1 MNRLEGKV
9 AIITGAGAGQ
19 GAAEAMLFAQEGAKV
34 IATDIAFENVQAV
47 VEEINAQ
54 YPGSAIALKHD
65 VSSEEQW
72 QTVVDEAVKAF
83 GKVNVLVN
91 NAGIL
96 ATKPY
101 QDTNIDYWNLGMNI
115 NAWSQFVGMKTV
127 APFIKEAGGGSIVNI
142 GSMASIDNS
151 GGFNVYTAS
160 KGAIEALTR
169 SAAVQFGPDKIR
181 VNSIHPGAIATKML
195 TDTITT
201 DEAMDYVIGL
211 IPLGR
216 VGEPNDVAKLTLFL
230 ASDDSDY
237 ISGTANI
244 IDGAMRL

>member
-1 MNRLEGKV
+1 MTRLEGKV

-19 GAAEAMLFAQEGAKV
+19 GAAEALLFAQEGAKV
-34 IATDIAFENVQAV
+34 IATDIAFEAV
-47 VEEINAQ
+47 ETVVAEINAAI
-54 YPGSAIALKHD
+54 PGSAIALKHD

-72 QTVVDEAVKAF
+72 QSVVAEAVKAF
-83 GKVNVLVN
+83 GKIDILVN

-101 QDTNIDYWNLGMNI
+101 TETTIEYFNLGLNI
-115 NAWSQFVGMKTV
+115 NAWSQFVGMKTA
-127 APFIKEAGGGSIVNI
+127 APFIKESGGGSIVNI

-151 GGFNVYTAS
+151 GGFNAYTAS
-160 KGAIEALTR
+160 KGAVEALTR

-201 DEAMDYVIGL
+201 DEAMQGVIGM

-216 VGEPNDVAKLTLFL
+216 VGVPNDVAKLALFL

>member
-1 MNRLEGKV
+1 MKRLEGKV
-9 AIITGAGAGQ
+9 AIVTGAGGGQ
-19 GAAEAMLFAQEGAKV
+19 GAAEATLFAQEGAKI
-34 IATDIAFENVQAV
+34 IATDVAFENVQNV
-47 VEEINAQ
+47 VDKINEEN
-54 YPGSAIALKHD
+54 PGSAIALKHD

-72 QTVVDEAVKAF
+72 RVVVQEAIKSF
-83 GKVNVLVN
+83 GKIDILVN

-101 QDTNIDYWNLGMNI
+101 QETNIDYWNFGLNI

-127 APFIKEAGGGSIVNI
+127 SPYIKEAGGGSIVNV

-160 KGAIEALTR
+160 KGAVEAITR
-169 SAAVQFGPDKIR
+169 SAAVQFGPDNIR

-195 TDTITT
+195 TDTVTT
-201 DEAMDYVIGL
+201 DEAMQGVIGL

-216 VGEPNDVAKLTLFL
+216 VGDPIDVAKLALFL

>member
-1 MNRLEGKV
+1 MNRLDGKV
-9 AIITGAGAGQ
+9 AIITGAGNGQ
-19 GAAEAMLFAQEGAKV
+19 GAAEAMLFAEAGAKV

-47 VEEINAQ
+47 VEEINAKF
-54 YPGSAIALKHD
+54 PGSAIALKHD

-72 QTVVDEAVKAF
+72 QTVADEAVKAF
-83 GKVNVLVN
+83 GQINVLVN

-101 QDTNIDYWNLGMNI
+101 QETNIDFWNLGMNI

-127 APFIKEAGGGSIVNI
+127 APFIKEAAGGSIVNI

-160 KGAIEALTR
+160 KGAVEALTR

-201 DEAMDYVIGL
+201 DEAMDYVVGL

-216 VGEPNDVAKLTLFL
+216 VGEPNDVAKLALFL

>member
-1 MNRLEGKV
+1 MK
-9 AIITGAGAGQ
+9 
-19 GAAEAMLFAQEGAKV
+19 
-34 IATDIAFENVQAV
+34 TDVAFENVQNV
-47 VEEINAQ
+47 VDKINEEN
-54 YPGSAIALKHD
+54 PGSAIALKHD

-72 QTVVDEAVKAF
+72 QVVVQEAIKSF
-83 GKVNVLVN
+83 GKIDILVN

-101 QDTNIDYWNLGMNI
+101 QETNIDYWNFGLNI

-127 APFIKEAGGGSIVNI
+127 SPYIKEAGGGSIVNV

-160 KGAIEALTR
+160 KGAVEAITR
-169 SAAVQFGPDKIR
+169 SAAVQFGPDNIR

-195 TDTITT
+195 TDTVTT
-201 DEAMDYVIGL
+201 DEAMQGVIGL

-216 VGEPNDVAKLTLFL
+216 VGDPIDVAKLALFL

>member
-1 MNRLEGKV
+1 MRARTLLNKINE
-9 AIITGAGAGQ
+9 
-19 GAAEAMLFAQEGAKV
+19 
-34 IATDIAFENVQAV
+34 EN
-47 VEEINAQ
+47 
-54 YPGSAIALKHD
+54 PGSAIAIKHD

-72 QTVVDEAVKAF
+72 QVVVEEAIKNF
-83 GKVNVLVN
+83 GKINILVN
-91 NAGIL
+91 NAGVL

-101 QDTNIDYWNLGMNI
+101 QETNIDYWNFGMNI

-127 APFIKEAGGGSIVNI
+127 APYIKEAGSGSIVNI

-151 GGFNVYTAS
+151 GGFSVYTAS
-160 KGAIEALTR
+160 KGAVEAITR
-169 SAAVQFGPDKIR
+169 SAAVQFGPDNIR

-195 TDTITT
+195 TDTVTT
-201 DEAMDYVIGL
+201 DEAMQGVIGM

-216 VGEPNDVAKLTLFL
+216 VGEPIDGAKLALFL

>member
-1 MNRLEGKV
+1 MTRLEGKV

-19 GAAEAMLFAQEGAKV
+19 GAAEALLFAQEGAKV
-34 IATDIAFENVQAV
+34 IATDIAFEAVEAV
-47 VEEINAQ
+47 VADINAKI
-54 YPGSAIALKHD
+54 PGSAIALKHD

-72 QTVVDEAVKAF
+72 QSVVAEGVKAF
-83 GKVNVLVN
+83 GKIDTLVN

-101 QDTNIDYWNLGMNI
+101 TETTIEYFNLGLNI

-127 APFIKEAGGGSIVNI
+127 APFIKESGGGSIVNI

-151 GGFNVYTAS
+151 GGFNAYTAS
-160 KGAIEALTR
+160 KGAVEALTR

-201 DEAMDYVIGL
+201 DEAMQGVIGM

-216 VGEPNDVAKLTLFL
+216 VGVPDDVAKLALFL

>member
-1 MNRLEGKV
+1 MTRLAGKV
-9 AIITGAGAGQ
+9 AIVTGAGAGQ
-19 GAAEAMLFAQEGAKV
+19 GAAEATLFAQQGAKV
-34 IATDIAFENVQAV
+34 VATDIAFENVQEV
-47 VEEINAQ
+47 VNKINAEF
-54 YPGSAIALKHD
+54 PGSAIALKHD

-72 QTVVDEAVKAF
+72 QSIAEEAVKNF
-83 GKVNVLVN
+83 GKIDILIN

-96 ATKPY
+96 ATKSY
-101 QDTNIDYWNLGMNI
+101 EETSIEYFNLGMGI
-115 NAWSQFVGMKTV
+115 NAWSQFVGMKTI
-127 APFIKEAGGGSIVNI
+127 APYIKQAGGGSIVNV

-160 KGAIEALTR
+160 KGAIEAITR
-169 SAAVQFGPDKIR
+169 SAAVQFGPDFIR
-181 VNSIHPGAIATKML
+181 VNSIHPGAINTKML

-201 DEAMDYVIGL
+201 DEVMTAVIGM

-216 VGEPNDVAKLTLFL
+216 VGTPLDVANLALFL
-230 ASDDSDY
+230 ASDESAY